1 MGYTLA
7 DRSNLILEKKGN
19 LLMQDSQPGEKPT
32 TELLRDAVADV
43 FSVQDVTVNRIPK
56 KDEYSV
62 RLRGQLLVEAERAY
76 RSIGPRCR
84 ELGYTAFLKRE
95 DDMDVIMA
103 MPGVIEVKPSKVW
116 INVVLFIATV
126 LSTLLIGAMWAG
138 EDPLTNPLAGAPFAA
153 SLMGILLTHELG
165 HYLAARYYGVAAT
178 LPYFIPMP
186 IPINPLGTF
195 GAFISMKE
203 PVTNRRALLAI
214 GAAGPLA
221 GFVLAI
227 PILILGLS
235 LSTVEPLPTT
245 LPPGQQIVMEGN
257 SILYLGLKYLM
268 FGRILPANGIDVTL
282 HPVAFAG
289 WAGLLV
295 TALNLLPAGQLDG
308 GHIVYALLG
317 ERARQLT
324 WVIILALAGLGLF
337 WNGWLLWAALVFFLG
352 RRHAVLLDDV
362 TALDGPRKIIAI
374 AVVIL
379 FLLIFTPMPLTI
391 LDIPPAG

>member
-1 MGYTLA
+1 
-7 DRSNLILEKKGN
+7 
-19 LLMQDSQPGEKPT
+19 MQDSQPDEASIADR
-32 TELLRDAVADV
+32 LRHAVAEV
-43 FSVQDVTVNRIPK
+43 FAVQDVTVNRVPK

-76 RSIGPRCR
+76 QSIGPRCR

-95 DDMDVIMA
+95 DNVDVVMA
-103 MPGVIEVKPSKVW
+103 MPGVVEVKPSKVW
-116 INVVLFIATV
+116 VNIALFIATV
-126 LSTLLIGAMWAG
+126 FSTLLIGAMWAG
-138 EDPLTNPLAGAPFAA
+138 EDPLTNPLAGAPFSA
-153 SLMGILLTHELG
+153 SLMGILLAHELG
-165 HYLAARYYGVAAT
+165 HYLVARYYGVAAT

-186 IPINPLGTF
+186 LPINPLGTF

-203 PVTNRRALLAI
+203 PVTNRRALLGI

-221 GFVLAI
+221 GFVVTI

-235 LSTVEPLPTT
+235 LSAVEPIPTE

-268 FGRILPANGIDVTL
+268 FGRVLPSNGIDVTL

-317 ERARQLT
+317 ERTRQLT
-324 WVIILALAGLGLF
+324 WVVILALVGLGLF

-352 RRHAVLLDDV
+352 RRHAVLLDDI
-362 TALDGPRKIIAI
+362 TPLDGPRKIIAI
-374 AVVIL
+374 AVVVL
-379 FLLIFTPMPLTI
+379 FFLIFTPAPLTI